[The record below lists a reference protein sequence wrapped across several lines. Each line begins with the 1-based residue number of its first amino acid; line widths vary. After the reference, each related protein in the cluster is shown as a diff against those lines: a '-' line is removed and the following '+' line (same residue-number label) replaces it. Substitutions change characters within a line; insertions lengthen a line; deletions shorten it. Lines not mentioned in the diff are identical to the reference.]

1 MLPSTAFGLLQSAPV
16 ARHKFC
22 TSVREARPDPLTPIP
37 RISVF
42 GRLMGK
48 QK

>member
-16 ARHKFC
+16 ARHNFC
-22 TSVREARPDPLTPIP
+22 TGIREARPDPLTLIP
-37 RISVF
+37 RILVF